1 MQEREYLTKEKY
13 DMLTKELTD
22 LKTTRRKEVAD
33 ALDYARG
40 LGDLSEN
47 AEYHEAREAQANLE
61 DKIKK
66 LESLLKNASVFED
79 KHTDR
84 VMIGTTVTVKNE
96 TTGLEKTIK
105 IVGSEESDTVQGK
118 ISNKSP
124 MGSAVLGKKKD
135 ESFTFST
142 PAGTMK
148 YKVVSIK

>member
-1 MQEREYLTKEKY
+1 MEEREYLTREKY
-13 DMLTKELTD
+13 EMLAKELTE
-22 LKTTRRKEVAD
+22 LKTVKRKEVAD

-66 LESLLKNASVFED
+66 LDALLKNASVFED

-84 VMIGTTVTVKNE
+84 VMIGSTVTVKNE
-96 TTGLEKTIK
+96 ATNQEKTIK
-105 IVGSEESDTVQGK
+105 IVGSEESDTAQGK

-135 ESFTFST
+135 EAFSFTT

>member
-1 MQEREYLTKEKY
+1 MEEREYLTREKY
-13 DMLTKELTD
+13 EMLEKELIE
-22 LKTTRRKEVAD
+22 LKTNKRKEVAD

-47 AEYHEAREAQANLE
+47 AEYHEAREAQASLE

-84 VMIGTTVTVKNE
+84 VMIGSTVTVKNE
-96 TTGLEKTIK
+96 TTGQTKTIQ
-105 IVGSEESDTVQGK
+105 IVGSEESDTASGK

-124 MGSAVLGKKKD
+124 MGGSVLGKKKD
-135 ESFTFST
+135 ETFGFST
-142 PAGTMK
+142 PAGSMK
-148 YKVVSIK
+148 YRVVSIK